1 MGTPLVP
8 GFTARASK
16 VMLAAL
22 AGAAQVACAP
32 QKGSNPSFALTL
44 EQAEREMAAMR
55 AAPKAFVRPVI
66 VAAGF
71 MDPGPGAA
79 WTASDLRKVTTT
91 PEMVIEVPFMTAR
104 TFDACR
110 ARVIEKLEAG
120 FASGSVAETV
130 EVDAIGVSMG
140 GIVSRYAAMPLDGRK
155 RLKLKRLFTIGSPHH
170 GAALAH
176 LGRFD
181 ARARDMAPGSEFLR
195 WLNDGTR
202 ALDEEM
208 RYEVIAYV
216 RLGDTLVGEENTR
229 WLDGRVWWVEN
240 RAFEFPH
247 AQAFNDPRF
256 LADIARRL
264 RGEAAYSTE
273 PCAPLPGR
281 SDRNKAN

>member
-1 MGTPLVP
+1 
-8 GFTARASK
+8 
-16 VMLAAL
+16 MLAAL
-22 AGAAQVACAP
+22 AGAAQLGCAP
-32 QKGSNPSFALTL
+32 QKGENPSFAFTIA
-44 EQAEREMAAMR
+44 EAEREMAAMR
-55 AAPKAFVRPVI
+55 AEPKPFSRPVL

-79 WTASDLRKVTTT
+79 WTAGDLRKVTTT

-110 ARVIEKLEAG
+110 ARVIEKLEAS
-120 FASGSVAETV
+120 FASGNDAETV

-140 GIVSRYAAMPLDGRK
+140 GIVSRYAAMPGDGRK
-155 RLKLKRLFTIGSPHH
+155 RLNMKRLFTIGSPHH

-176 LGRFD
+176 LGKFD

-195 WLNDGTR
+195 TLNEGTLELHE
-202 ALDEEM
+202 AM
-208 RYEVIAYV
+208 RYEVFAYV

-240 RAFEFPH
+240 RPFEFPH

-264 RGEAAYSTE
+264 RGERAYATE
-273 PCAPLPGR
+273 PCAPLPPR
-281 SDRNKAN
+281 ADRNKAN

>member
-8 GFTARASK
+8 GFSARASK

-22 AGAAQVACAP
+22 AGAAQIGCAP
-32 QKGSNPSFALTL
+32 QKGENPSFPLTV
-44 EQAEREMAAMR
+44 EQAEKELAAMR
-55 AAPKAFVRPVI
+55 ADRKPFARPVL

-110 ARVIEKLEAG
+110 ERVIWKLEER
-120 FASGSVAETV
+120 FASGNDAETV

-155 RLKLKRLFTIGSPHH
+155 RLRLKRLFTIGSPHH

-176 LGRFD
+176 LGKFD
-181 ARARDMAPGSEFLR
+181 ARARDMAPGSEFLKK
-195 WLNDGTR
+195 LNEETM
-202 ALDEEM
+202 ALGEAH
-208 RYEVIAYV
+208 RYEVMAYV
-216 RLGDTLVGEENTR
+216 RLGDALVGQANTR
-229 WLDGRVWWVEN
+229 WLDGHVWWVEN
-240 RAFEFPH
+240 RAFEFAH
-247 AQAFNDPRF
+247 TQAFNDPRF

-264 RGEAAYSTE
+264 RGEAAYATE
-273 PCAPLPGR
+273 PCAPLPPPA
-281 SDRNKAN
+281 DRNKAN

>member
-1 MGTPLVP
+1 MGTPLGP
-8 GFTARASK
+8 GFAARASK

-22 AGAAQVACAP
+22 AGASQLGCAA
-32 QKGSNPSFALTL
+32 QKGENPSFALTV

-55 AAPKAFVRPVI
+55 ADPKPLVRPVI

-91 PEMVIEVPFMTAR
+91 PELVIEVPFMTAR

-110 ARVIEKLEAG
+110 ERIVSKLEAG
-120 FASGSVAETV
+120 YASGDSAETV
-130 EVDAIGVSMG
+130 DVDVIGVSMG

-155 RLKLKRLFTIGSPHH
+155 RLRLKRLFSIGSPHH
-170 GAALAH
+170 GANLAH
-176 LGRFD
+176 LGKFD
-181 ARARDMAPGSEFLR
+181 ARARDMAPRSEFLR
-195 WLNDGTR
+195 VLNEGT
-202 ALDEEM
+202 LVLPEEL
-208 RYEVIAYV
+208 RYEVFAYV
-216 RLGDTLVGEENTR
+216 RLGDTLVGEENTKY
-229 WLDGRVWWVEN
+229 LDGRVWWVEN

-264 RGEAAYSTE
+264 RGEAAYATE
-273 PCAPLPGR
+273 PCAPLPA
-281 SDRNKAN
+281 SANRNKSN